1 MIRSFDLVSMSTVD
15 LDFTI
20 NQQHQQALDWIGK
33 SAHVNVAIGSHDVR
47 KQIHFFLAVNERAAD
62 PVGETKN
69 PGWLNWTVV
78 EVQFHEVQILRTR
91 CESQE

>member
-1 MIRSFDLVSMSTVD
+1 MIRSFDLVSMQTVD

-20 NQQHQQALDWIGK
+20 NRGLDWIGK
-33 SAHVNVAIGSHDVR
+33 SARIMMCENKFIV
-47 KQIHFFLAVNERAAD
+47 FLAVNERAAD

-78 EVQFHEVQILRTR
+78 EVQFHEIQIFKDTP
-91 CESQE
+91 